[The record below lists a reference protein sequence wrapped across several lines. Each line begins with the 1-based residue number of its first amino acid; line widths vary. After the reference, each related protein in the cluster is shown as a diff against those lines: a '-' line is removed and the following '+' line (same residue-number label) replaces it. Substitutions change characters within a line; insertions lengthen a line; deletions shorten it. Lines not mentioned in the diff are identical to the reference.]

1 MNIIQIPSGTA
12 PDCFDL
18 KHVCHIVDRCKGSEK
33 LDDLISLKML
43 DYSIISFE
51 RQVGCLGK
59 LIIIF
64 ASNFIPN
71 FMFRKKNNSIFHN
84 FAIFSTTKKGYERN
98 SKSGY
103 YFLNRRIVLYS
114 HEYEK

>member
-18 KHVCHIVDRCKGSEK
+18 EQVRHTVDRWKGSEK

-71 FMFRKKNNSIFHN
+71 FMFRKKTIQFFIILQYFQQQKKATSVTRKVDTIF
-84 FAIFSTTKKGYERN
+84 
-98 SKSGY
+98 
-103 YFLNRRIVLYS
+103 
-114 HEYEK
+114 